1 MYQFESRIRFSETDK
16 DRKLRLDSIVNY
28 FQDCSNMES
37 ESLGVGLDN
46 LNARHNSWLMT
57 FWQIVIDRYP
67 VLDQEVEV
75 MTRAIR
81 CEKIFGHRNFMIMDH
96 GEPMVKANS
105 IWVLT
110 DMQTGRPVR
119 VTPEEAALY
128 GEAEPVEM
136 DYAPRK
142 IKVESP
148 GEAGTA
154 VIVQNYHLDIYHHM
168 NNGQYVRLAMGC
180 LPEYACVRE
189 LRVEYRNP
197 ATLGDVMIPVVHHEP
212 GRTVVEWTDE
222 EGKVY
227 AVVAFYLE

>member
-1 MYQFESRIRFSETDK
+1 
-16 DRKLRLDSIVNY
+16 
-28 FQDCSNMES
+28 
-37 ESLGVGLDN
+37 
-46 LNARHNSWLMT
+46 
-57 FWQIVIDRYP
+57 
-67 VLDQEVEV
+67 
-75 MTRAIR
+75 
-81 CEKIFGHRNFMIMDH
+81 MIMDH

-128 GEAEPVEM
+128 GEAEPIEM

-197 ATLGDVMIPVVHHEP
+197 ATLGDVMIPVVHREP
-212 GRTVVEWTDE
+212 GRIVVEWTDE